1 MRGALAGAAFAVAL
15 ALVCVAA
22 LADED
27 SIRLRDGSGR
37 DLTAARC
44 AICHSVDYIP
54 ANAPVMNR
62 SGWQKTIQKMR
73 DKFGAPITD
82 EEAQQILDYLAGSY
96 AGKR

>member
-1 MRGALAGAAFAVAL
+1 VRGALAGAAFAVAL
-15 ALVCVAA
+15 ALACAA
-22 LADED
+22 AFADED
-27 SIRLRDGSGR
+27 SIQLRDGSGR

-96 AGKR
+96 AGKP

>member
-1 MRGALAGAAFAVAL
+1 VRGALAGAAFAVAL
-15 ALVCVAA
+15 ALACAA
-22 LADED
+22 AFADED
-27 SIRLRDGSGR
+27 AIQLRDGSGR

-96 AGKR
+96 AGKP